1 MRNLLILLSFVLFS
15 KLAFSSEKYTIIKV
29 IGTILIQK
37 TGNPLISGDIIL
49 PSDAIVFKSPE
60 SKASVISSE
69 KGRMVLSAD
78 GVVDKQVMVKS
89 SLIPPMSNIASRN
102 GPILSISDVQGYFSG
117 DFLLLNQGSV
127 KISKNIF
134 PMNDTCFFYINY
146 SFNGE
151 EINKKLPFD
160 NEMLLLDRNNI
171 FKVDGKSIEHQS
183 RTKVKIGYFSG
194 SQSLTINEMFLIA
207 PEMEALSKEIEII
220 IKQNEKKSSTE
231 LLDDIVAYA
240 TEFYGKADREQMK
253 NWLEQ
258 KFGIRF

>member
-1 MRNLLILLSFVLFS
+1 
-15 KLAFSSEKYTIIKV
+15 
-29 IGTILIQK
+29 
-37 TGNPLISGDIIL
+37 
-49 PSDAIVFKSPE
+49 
-60 SKASVISSE
+60 
-69 KGRMVLSAD
+69 
-78 GVVDKQVMVKS
+78 
-89 SLIPPMSNIASRN
+89 
-102 GPILSISDVQGYFSG
+102 
-117 DFLLLNQGSV
+117 
-127 KISKNIF
+127 
-134 PMNDTCFFYINY
+134 MNDTCFFYINY